1 MKYPPTHYIM
11 TIIKQKAQD
20 NPRTGFENL
29 GFTVH
34 PDCSSTLAIPFV
46 GGKYVLNLTPE
57 KQEYFENNLG
67 VKFDSPEGIKFLDNF
82 SIEIDHTDCII
93 GDTPI
98 DQFKKHLLTT
108 SNGFGLVKTGE
119 VTGPVD
125 TTIFEF
131 FDEEENTNKRVSKK
145 QLLNE
150 AIASLQD
157 LWTNKRSQITLF
169 AQYLLEINSGIT
181 NEIIAYDK
189 LTDYITQ
196 EANASRFLRALK
208 EDVEHI
214 DLVVTIKQAVAVAVI
229 RSVNGKYQNPVTNT
243 GYGRTIEE
251 VVSFFSNP
259 ANQDELGTGAA
270 NDEAYTIKAQLRNS
284 LRV

>member
-1 MKYPPTHYIM
+1 M
-11 TIIKQKAQD
+11 TIIKQKEQE
-20 NPRTGFENL
+20 NPRTGYENL

-34 PDCSSTLAIPFV
+34 PDCSSTLVIPFI
-46 GGKYVLNLTPE
+46 GGKYVLNMTPD
-57 KQEYFENNLG
+57 KQDHFENLLG
-67 VKFDSPEGIKFLDNF
+67 VKFDTPEGIKFLDDF
-82 SIEIDHTDCII
+82 SIEISHTDCIL
-93 GDTPI
+93 GNTPI
-98 DQFKKHLLTT
+98 DQFKKHLLVS
-108 SNGFGLVKTGE
+108 SNGFGLVKVGDI
-119 VTGPVD
+119 TGPVD
-125 TTIFEF
+125 NTVFEF
-131 FDEEENTNKRVSKK
+131 FDEEKNTEKRVNKK

-150 AIASLQD
+150 AVAALQE
-157 LWTNKRSQITLF
+157 LWNNKRTQITLF

-181 NEIIAYDK
+181 NEIVAYDK

-196 EANASRFLRALK
+196 EANASRFLRAIK
-208 EDVEHI
+208 EDLEHI

-229 RSVNGKYQNPVTNT
+229 RSINGKYQNPVTNT
-243 GYGRTIEE
+243 AYGKTIEE